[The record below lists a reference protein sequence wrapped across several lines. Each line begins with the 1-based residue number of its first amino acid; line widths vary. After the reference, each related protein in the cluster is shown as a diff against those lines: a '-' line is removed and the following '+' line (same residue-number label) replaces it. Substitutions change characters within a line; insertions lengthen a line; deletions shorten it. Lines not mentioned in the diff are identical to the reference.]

1 MDFVGAVKESKLRIV
16 EENVPGKQITVA
28 HVIANPDEL
37 LQEIINFKGKNISA
51 LGIVTVSPAE
61 ATIIAADIAR
71 KTSGVMLES
80 VDRVSGTLLVS
91 GTVSQ
96 VEEALI
102 ALLSYAGGKL
112 GFSVC
117 EITKT

>member
-1 MDFVGAVKESKLRIV
+1 MDFLDSVKESKLRIV
-16 EENVPGKQITVA
+16 EENVPGKQITLA

-37 LQEIINFKGKNISA
+37 LYEVIDFRGKNISA
-51 LGIVTVSPAE
+51 LGILTVSPAE

-91 GTVSQ
+91 GSVSQ
-96 VEEALI
+96 VETALT
-102 ALLSYAGGKL
+102 ALVEYAAAKL

-117 EITKT
+117 EVTKT